1 MSVQHVHNSPSED
14 LESSHI
20 DDDEYGSNSN
30 SGKYSSSNRY
40 DNDRNNRNSNMTVPS
55 YNGGDR
61 NINASVPRSSSS
73 SAQSKNRNSQHNNN
87 NNNNSNEIKSN
98 TISRLISKSKSV
110 ESNIS
115 IPSPHFICPILNDD
129 DDTSDD
135 PWVNLSACLP
145 FVIPY
150 LLSVLKVSKKTVGG
164 RID

>member
-20 DDDEYGSNSN
+20 DDDEYDSNSN
-30 SGKYSSSNRY
+30 GGKYSSSKRY

-55 YNGGDR
+55 YNDR
-61 NINASVPRSSSS
+61 NINASVPRSSST

-110 ESNIS
+110 ESNIP

-150 LLSVLKVSKKTVGG
+150 LLSVLKVSKKTMGG
-164 RID
+164 RIN